1 MGADLVTAVTNF
13 ACVFCERF
21 FTIFLGDA
29 GQVDSKIKRQ

>member
-29 GQVDSKIKRQ
+29 GRWIQK